1 MPTSKNATED
11 TCRQPFRIPLY
22 ADRPTRPSPRATPKN
37 KKINT
42 VDTVAENP
50 QHQHSQTS
58 PLKSRL
64 TRQRPTG
71 ILPLPP
77 HLDARRMPLIL
88 PLMERIALPPA
99 LGPTLGPAVDT
110 APPVTQPLVVFH
122 AVPVVTVRRLV
133 DRSHVHVADRVV
145 AVKDAR
151 DLFEGGTLGLDVKD
165 VDKDELEYVPD
176 GVEEH
181 EVPMVREVVP
191 GQFVGL
197 AVDGR
202 SAWSG
207 LGGG

>member
-1 MPTSKNATED
+1 
-11 TCRQPFRIPLY
+11 
-22 ADRPTRPSPRATPKN
+22 
-37 KKINT
+37 
-42 VDTVAENP
+42 
-50 QHQHSQTS
+50 
-58 PLKSRL
+58 
-64 TRQRPTG
+64 
-71 ILPLPP
+71 
-77 HLDARRMPLIL
+77 MPLIL

-122 AVPVVTVRRLV
+122 AVPVVAVCRLV
-133 DRSHVHVADRVV
+133 DSSHVHVADRIV
-145 AVKDAR
+145 AVKNACN
-151 DLFEGGTLGLDVKD
+151 LFEGGTLGLDVKD